1 MARLAFLLI
10 TAFGLAACGG
20 GTANTPPTGD
30 TGGNPP
36 ANTTSNPPP
45 ANKPDKPEPPKPDP
59 ELWRKISAAPIN
71 SWVSLSRDGRLELLK
86 HAKKPP
92 TEWREVTAVC
102 NVKAPGGTEGEEHWK
117 EWSHKAAGAIV
128 YFTSKE
134 KKDPAAAVKEYAP
147 KLAAGEPSVQSSG
160 NVAYTTM
167 QGGEVVVAAFS
178 NTHGTFVVLGIVLDA
193 EHAEH
198 HRTIVKW
205 AESIK
210 E

>member
-1 MARLAFLLI
+1 MARLAFVLI
-10 TAFGLAACGG
+10 TLFTLAACGG
-20 GTANTPPTGD
+20 GTANTPANTDNG
-30 TGGNPP
+30 TNPP
-36 ANTTSNPPP
+36 ANTSTNPPP

-59 ELWRKISAAPIN
+59 ELWRKISAQPIN
-71 SWVSLSRDGRLELLK
+71 GWVSLSRDGRLELLK
-86 HAKKPP
+86 HTKKPP
-92 TEWREVTAVC
+92 TEWREVTGVC

-128 YFTSKE
+128 YFAGKD

-147 KLAAGEPSVQSSG
+147 KLAAGEPSVQNAG
-160 NVAYTTM
+160 NVAHTTM
-167 QGGEVVVAAFS
+167 QGGEVVVAAFN
-178 NTHGTFVVLGIVLDA
+178 NTHGTFVVLGIVLDS